1 MPQLSID
8 LVINREIYQTVT
20 LSDFMKNEVIE

>member
-20 LSDFMKNEVIE
+20 LSVFMKNEVIE